1 MISKRF
7 CRLVRKVV
15 TQESQ
20 DTLQMNTSNLADT
33 FKSSR
38 LTALI
43 MVEIFLS

>member
-1 MISKRF
+1 MMSKRF

-15 TQESQ
+15 TQEGQ
-20 DTLQMNTSNLADT
+20 DTMQMNTSNLADT

-43 MVEIFLS
+43 IVDIFLY